1 MAAGFDGIIWN
12 QPWEKKVRMRKGE
25 HMDII
30 GTLTPGTVL
39 FLTGTAIFAAA
50 VLMSLVM
57 MVTSKRRKRKMEERM
72 KEKY

>member
-1 MAAGFDGIIWN
+1 
-12 QPWEKKVRMRKGE
+12 MRKGE

-57 MVTSKRRKRKMEERM
+57 MVTSKSRKRKMEERM